1 MGWVHL
7 TELGESFINSSAEGE
22 MSDQLMRYL
31 NVLYTVLEENMK
43 GMPISEDEIAE
54 RLSNLYPKDQ
64 VKKYVSLL
72 AEKKAIEITGQKGGI
87 DEGVYLMNPIPGV
100 DYKIDS
106 IMDRFAKEQKE
117 PEKIKISR
125 IESGEIVPEEITSEE
140 QQKLRD
146 EAFYE
151 AWVEGRRYCK
161 GYKPKE
167 PYWQY
172 GGKCAWADLKKYK
185 RQKCESGVPKEVCRT
200 GELYALKMLL
210 KDPNSF
216 QAGRFKKPT
225 IYASETTREDAKRL
239 AETGKRFTFVKHQYG
254 APVEIPM
261 NPDYEYPD
269 EIARKREA
277 QIVADQAAQV
287 YGVFKPEQTE
297 QIRIGEIGVGGIGEQ
312 PSESSKIIMEE
323 SEEGNI
329 GE

>member
-117 PEKIKISR
+117 PEKIKQLCMNS
-125 IESGEIVPEEITSEE
+125 
-140 QQKLRD
+140 QN
-146 EAFYE
+146 
-151 AWVEGRRYCK
+151 WN
-161 GYKPKE
+161 
-167 PYWQY
+167 
-172 GGKCAWADLKKYK
+172 LKKRNYPFAFTLLPLHLQE
-185 RQKCESGVPKEVCRT
+185 RQQIF
-200 GELYALKMLL
+200 LL
-210 KDPNSF
+210 LLN
-216 QAGRFKKPT
+216 R
-225 IYASETTREDAKRL
+225 
-239 AETGKRFTFVKHQYG
+239 
-254 APVEIPM
+254 
-261 NPDYEYPD
+261 
-269 EIARKREA
+269 
-277 QIVADQAAQV
+277 
-287 YGVFKPEQTE
+287 
-297 QIRIGEIGVGGIGEQ
+297 
-312 PSESSKIIMEE
+312 
-323 SEEGNI
+323 
-329 GE
+329 